1 MSTNVRDPDDGLLK
15 GASLLIARAT
25 AADDRAY
32 LRLAAAIDDFF
43 LPEDARLDD
52 RMRSGIA
59 AALTA
64 LVAGVE
70 GALTQHAGR
79 LLVARAEPELAL
91 RLTSNTAS
99 VLDRLVAAGL
109 LRDSDMMRELIA
121 RVRQEVIG
129 DALPSTLPAASP
141 AELDAPSLL
150 TRLANHGDSVVAGA
164 ATALFAAESR
174 RRGVVEGAMQTDLPA
189 ELHHR
194 LVWWVAAALRERCDA
209 SGDEVSQLDK
219 ALAEAAVRSL
229 SAHDEGDRL
238 EAAAMRLAVAYEAG
252 PQELPGLLVEALGD
266 RRIAL
271 FIGVL
276 SHAVGLDY
284 EQGRDIVSDADAGR
298 LWLVLRALETDRQAI
313 ARIGLAL
320 CEADP
325 RRDLEEF
332 ADALDDIAAIP
343 ADRARVALAPLKL
356 HPDYR
361 AALSALTRGG
371 AASVRG
377 GRA

>member
-1 MSTNVRDPDDGLLK
+1 MSTEVRDPDDGLLR
-15 GASLLIARAT
+15 GASLLIARAA
-25 AADDRAY
+25 AADERAH

-52 RMRSGIA
+52 RMRGGIA

-91 RLTSNTAS
+91 RLTGNPAS

-121 RVRQEVIG
+121 RVRQDVIG
-129 DALPSTLPAASP
+129 DGLPAASP

-150 TRLANHGDSVVAGA
+150 TRLANHADSVVAGA

-174 RRGVVEGAMQTDLPA
+174 RRGSIEGAMQTDLPA

-194 LVWWVAAALRERCDA
+194 LVWWVAAALRERCET
-209 SGDEVSQLDK
+209 SGGETNELDK

-238 EAAAMRLAVAYEAG
+238 EAAAMRLAVAYEAS
-252 PQELPGLLVEALGD
+252 PQELPAVLVEALGD

-343 ADRARVALAPLKL
+343 ADRARAALAPLKL

-371 AASVRG
+371 AALPGRRG
-377 GRA
+377 

>member
-1 MSTNVRDPDDGLLK
+1 MSTEVRDPDDGPLK
-15 GASLLIARAT
+15 RADLLIARAA
-25 AADDRAY
+25 AADERAH

-43 LPEDARLDD
+43 LPDDARLDD
-52 RMRSGIA
+52 RMRGGIA

-91 RLTSNTAS
+91 RLTGNPVS

-109 LRDSDMMRELIA
+109 LRDSEMMRELIA
-121 RVRQEVIG
+121 RVRQDVIG
-129 DALPSTLPAASP
+129 DALPAASP

-174 RRGVVEGAMQTDLPA
+174 RRGSIEGAMQTDLPA

-194 LVWWVAAALRERCDA
+194 LVWWVAAALRERCETRGEDLA
-209 SGDEVSQLDK
+209 QADPTILDR

-229 SAHDEGDRL
+229 AAHDEGDRL
-238 EAAAMRLAVAYEAG
+238 EAAAMRLAVAYEAS
-252 PQELPGLLVEALGD
+252 PQELPAVLVEALGD

-298 LWLVLRALETDRQAI
+298 LWLVLRALEIDRQAI

-325 RRDLEEF
+325 RRDLEDF

-343 ADRARVALAPLKL
+343 ADRARAALAPLKL

-361 AALSALTRGG
+361 AALSALTRGR
-371 AASVRG
+371 ATARG
-377 GRA
+377 RRG

>member
-1 MSTNVRDPDDGLLK
+1 MSTNVRDMDDGAQTA
-15 GASLLIARAT
+15 ASLLIARAT
-25 AADDRAY
+25 AADRRAHS
-32 LRLAAAIDDFF
+32 RLTAAINDFF
-43 LPEDARLDD
+43 LPDDARLDD
-52 RMRSGIA
+52 RMRGGIA

-79 LLVARAEPELAL
+79 LLAARGEPELAL
-91 RLTSNTAS
+91 RLTGNTAP
-99 VLDRLVAAGL
+99 VLDRLVSAGL
-109 LRDSDMMRELIA
+109 LRDTDLMRELIA
-121 RVRQEVIG
+121 RVRQDVIG
-129 DALPSTLPAASP
+129 DALPAASP

-150 TRLANHGDSVVAGA
+150 ARLANHGDSVVAGA
-164 ATALFAAESR
+164 ATALLAAESR
-174 RRGVVEGAMQTDLPA
+174 RRSAFESAMQSDLPA

-194 LVWWVAAALRERCDA
+194 LVWWVAAALRERCDLAGDAVA
-209 SGDEVSQLDK
+209 SLDK

-238 EAAAMRLAVAYEAG
+238 EAAAIRLAVAFEAG
-252 PQELPGLLVEALGD
+252 PHELSALLVEALGD

-271 FIGVL
+271 FIAVL

-313 ARIGLAL
+313 AQIGLAL

-325 RRDLEEF
+325 RRDLEDF
-332 ADALDDIAAIP
+332 ADALDDIVAIP
-343 ADRARVALAPLKL
+343 ANLARDALAPLKL

-361 AALSALTRGG
+361 AALSALM
-371 AASVRG
+371 RG